1 MSPAGKNR
9 RVPAW
14 LSPGTV
20 SLPRPVPY
28 NTAAMTTATEPPP
41 KKEKTK
47 FDPDEFRMTIGE
59 HLEELRKRLVYGL
72 LGFAVVMIFFMI
84 PAIGDRAL
92 QVLCK
97 PLVDG
102 LEAHHLPSQVYVN
115 GLTEGFMTYLQ
126 ISIVAGLVFAGPW
139 LLYQMWL
146 FISAGLYPHERKAV
160 TKYIP
165 LSVSLFVAGVL
176 FVYFVV
182 LPLTVNF
189 FLAFNSGLPSPAS
202 TRYEVTVKG
211 KGMPIPV
218 FDGDPEIQAGT
229 IWYNNLEHQI
239 KIRLP
244 DQNGKPGE
252 MRIMQFSSENLIAS
266 HITLDDYIGFVFTFM
281 LVFGIA
287 FQLPLVMLALVSI
300 GIIDTD
306 LLRKHRKI
314 VWFIMTILAAVMA
327 PGDIVTSMLA
337 LLIPLVFLY
346 EFGIW
351 LADFGEKKRKQ
362 REAEEEAAA
371 G

>member
-1 MSPAGKNR
+1 
-9 RVPAW
+9 
-14 LSPGTV
+14 
-20 SLPRPVPY
+20 
-28 NTAAMTTATEPPP
+28 MTTATEPPP
-41 KKEKTK
+41 TKEKAK

-72 LGFAVVMIFFMI
+72 LGFGIVMIVFMV
-84 PAIGDRAL
+84 PAVGDRAL
-92 QVLCK
+92 QILCK

-102 LEAHHLPSQVYVN
+102 LEAYHLPSQVYVN

-146 FISAGLYPHERKAV
+146 FISAGLYPNERKAV
-160 TKYIP
+160 TRYIP

-189 FLAFNSGLPSPAS
+189 FLAFNSGLPSPSS
-202 TRYEVTVKG
+202 TRHGIIVKG
-211 KGMPIPV
+211 TKGMPIPI
-218 FDGDPEIQAGT
+218 FQGDPEDQAGA
-229 IWYNNLEHQI
+229 IWYNGLEHQF

-244 DQNGKPGE
+244 DHDGKPGE

-281 LVFGIA
+281 LVFGVA
-287 FQLPLVMLALVSI
+287 FQLPLVLLALVSI
-300 GIIDTD
+300 GIIDTE

-351 LADFGEKKRKQ
+351 LADWGEKKRKQ
-362 REAEEEAAA
+362 REAAEEAAST
-371 G
+371 